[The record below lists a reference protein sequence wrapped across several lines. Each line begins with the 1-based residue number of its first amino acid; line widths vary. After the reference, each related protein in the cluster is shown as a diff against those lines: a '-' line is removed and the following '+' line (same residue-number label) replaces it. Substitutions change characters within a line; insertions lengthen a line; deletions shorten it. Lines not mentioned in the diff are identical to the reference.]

1 MARILSIA
9 TSVPQNK
16 ISSDVAEQLLL
27 EQVARWGRTPDG
39 FVKILHNTGIES
51 RHTVYTPDAVIEDH
65 PLGQRNSDYQTTS
78 IELAENLVE
87 QALADARLKPKDIDA
102 IICVSCTGFMLPSI
116 DAYLINSLEMKPD
129 VRRIPITELGC
140 SAGAAALIRARE
152 QLLAYPGSHVLVLSV
167 ELPSLTFQPSDE
179 RMAQLISS
187 LIFADGAAAVVVG
200 PDDSGSGPI
209 LLGSRTYTI
218 PNTLGEMGYVL
229 DENGFHIVLS
239 PLVPDLVCQSLGEE
253 LDRLLQ
259 AHDASR
265 ADLYWYAIH
274 PAGPKVLEMIAD
286 DLNLNDS
293 ELAAS
298 WQVLRDYGNMSSA
311 TVLFVLSEMLQ
322 DPPAEAGDLG
332 VIAAFGPGISGE
344 LVLARWDD

>member
-9 TSVPQNK
+9 TSVPENT
-16 ISSDVAEQLLL
+16 ISSAVAEQLLV
-27 EQVARWGRTPDG
+27 EQVARWGRAPDN
-39 FVKILHNTGIES
+39 FVKILRNTGIES
-51 RHTVYTPDAVIEDH
+51 RHTVYASNAVIEDH

-78 IELAENLVE
+78 IELAEKLVE
-87 QALADARLKPKDIDA
+87 QALADAGLKPQDIDA
-102 IICVSCTGFMLPSI
+102 VICVSCTGFMLPSI
-116 DAYLINSLEMKPD
+116 DAYLINSLGLRRD

-140 SAGAAALIRARE
+140 SAGAAALTRARE

-179 RMAQLISS
+179 RMAQLVSS

-200 PDDSGSGPI
+200 PDDAGSGPN
-209 LLGSRTYTI
+209 LLGSRTYTV
-218 PNTLGEMGYVL
+218 PNTLGDMGYEL

-239 PLVPDLVCQSLGEE
+239 PLVPNIVCHSLGIE

-259 AHDASR
+259 SHNARR
-265 ADLYWYAIH
+265 ADLRWYAIH

-286 DLNLNDS
+286 DLDLNDG

-298 WQVLRDYGNMSSA
+298 WRVLRDYGNMSSA
-311 TVLFVLSEMLQ
+311 TVLFVLSEMLKN
-322 DPPAEAGDLG
+322 PPAEAADLG
-332 VIAAFGPGISGE
+332 IIAAFGPGITGE
-344 LVLARWDD
+344 LVLARWDA